1 MTSSQS
7 NPPPTS
13 CQISLIFGF
22 SLAFILI
29 KAPARGSCYRL
40 FWKLSKKWNV
50 LSNYMGREKFGISLK
65 SLSEICKSL
74 GKFWK
79 IFRKIPKI
87 YQKFGVSVMT
97 SSLAKPPLPLVINR
111 HHLET
116 PSPPKVMTS
125 YVNDPLFS
133 FIKSYLL
140 FEMLCYYSHLL
151 ALS

>member
-1 MTSSQS
+1 MT
-7 NPPPTS
+7 
-13 CQISLIFGF
+13 
-22 SLAFILI
+22 
-29 KAPARGSCYRL
+29 L
-40 FWKLSKKWNV
+40 FYVTDYFENCPKNGMCFP
-50 LSNYMGREKFGISLK
+50 YMGREKFGISLK

-74 GKFWK
+74 GKFRK

-125 YVNDPLFS
+125 YMNDP
-133 FIKSYLL
+133 
-140 FEMLCYYSHLL
+140 
-151 ALS
+151 